1 MKKLWLLSVAV
12 MVFSVNV
19 MAAEGEQPAGQHT
32 AQGAVQQQQQL
43 PQQYPADPNA
53 ASQAEVASLI
63 QKANAC
69 ILEREAKK
77 SRR

>member
-12 MVFSVNV
+12 MVLSVNV
-19 MAAEGEQPAGQHT
+19 MAEGEQPTSQH
-32 AQGAVQQQQQL
+32 APQGPAVTQQQ
-43 PQQYPADPNA
+43 PGQQYQIDPNA

-77 SRR
+77 GSR